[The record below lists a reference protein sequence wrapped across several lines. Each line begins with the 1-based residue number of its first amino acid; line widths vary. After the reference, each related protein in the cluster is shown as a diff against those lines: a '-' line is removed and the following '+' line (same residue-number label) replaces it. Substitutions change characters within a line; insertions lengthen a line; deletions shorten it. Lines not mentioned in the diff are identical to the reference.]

1 MIIQANNF
9 ELGEELGTGSFGSV
23 YYAQDKTSG
32 EAVAI
37 KIIDLEVWE

>member
-1 MIIQANNF
+1 MIIQPSNF
-9 ELGEELGTGSFGSV
+9 EIGEEIGSGSFGSV
-23 YYAQDKTSG
+23 YYAEDKTSK